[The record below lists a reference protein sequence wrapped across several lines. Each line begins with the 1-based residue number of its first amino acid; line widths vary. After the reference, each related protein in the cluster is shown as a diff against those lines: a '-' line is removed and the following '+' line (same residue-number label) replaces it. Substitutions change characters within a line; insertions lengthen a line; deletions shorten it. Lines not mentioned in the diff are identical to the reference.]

1 MASISFDPSTG
12 WWSVRYAAGP
22 DRVRL
27 KKTLCKH
34 PSPWSK
40 SKPPRKPPPEVR
52 QMALP
57 FLELERQS
65 RLGQVVIDRD
75 TELGP
80 FIRSYI
86 ATYAR
91 DHQPNSLAGLKSA
104 AAGFLEVCA
113 IRKVRTLRAVTP
125 SVCAAWVESRLAA
138 GAMPSSVRTA
148 RAYLARIWAQARER
162 REIAENPWE
171 FVRVKKGKG
180 EGIPKHWTAEELVKL
195 IGALEG
201 WLRDWVILDANTGPR
216 VTALLGLA
224 WADVDLEANTL
235 TIPPA
240 LDKAG
245 KGYSIPLTMPARA
258 VLERRKAERGSDR
271 LVFENPQTHRPY
283 RRGTV
288 YRRIGVAV
296 GEAGIRDFGHY
307 CHAVRHSFAVA
318 LVDADVSIRV
328 IQALLGHASIRTT
341 EIYAKLAAGKAENV
355 MGSFRIAPP
364 EPEPPPPGAS

>member
-1 MASISFDPSTG
+1 MASISFDKGTG
-12 WWSVRYAAGP
+12 WWSVRYSAGP
-22 DRVRL
+22 DRIRL

-52 QMALP
+52 QLALP
-57 FLELERQS
+57 FLEVERQA

-80 FIRSYI
+80 FLRSYI
-86 ATYAR
+86 ASYAAKR
-91 DHQPNSLAGLKSA
+91 RPNSLAVLKYAVAS
-104 AAGFLEVCA
+104 FLEVCA
-113 IRKVRTLRAVTP
+113 SRKVRMLRGVTP
-125 SVCAAWVESRLAA
+125 SVCAAWIERRLAEGIMA
-138 GAMPSSVRTA
+138 STVRTD
-148 RAYLARIWAQARER
+148 RAYLSRIWAQARER

-171 FVRVKKGKG
+171 FVRVDKAKGTPA
-180 EGIPKHWTAEELVKL
+180 PKHWTVDELVRL
-195 IGALEG
+195 IGVLEG

-216 VTALLGLA
+216 VTALLGLS

-245 KGYSIPLTMPARA
+245 KGHSIPLTPPARA
-258 VLERRKAERGSDR
+258 VLERRKTECPGGKGPIFA
-271 LVFENPQTHRPY
+271 NPRHGRPY
-283 RRGTV
+283 SRGTV
-288 YRRIGVAV
+288 YNRIGAAVAQ
-296 GEAGIRDFGHY
+296 AGIRDFGHY
-307 CHAVRHSFAVA
+307 CHAIRHSFAVA

-341 EIYAKLAAGKAENV
+341 EIYARLAAGKAENV
-355 MGSFRIAPP
+355 MGSFRIDP
-364 EPEPPPPGAS
+364 PEPPPPDES